1 MPHEG
6 SSLLQKLPSQYIA
19 ELAEPQTHAEGWRP
33 KPQVV
38 ESLNL
43 ADYTHQARCCGCVQN
58 NPGLHASVCEG
69 MGGCLPELDMWHGA
83 ALVAVT
89 AQCCLRTLLTAER
102 P

>member
-69 MGGCLPELDMWHGA
+69 MGGCQGRGRGA
-83 ALVAVT
+83 ASQSLT
-89 AQCCLRTLLTAER
+89 CGMAQLWWLSQHSAA
-102 P
+102 